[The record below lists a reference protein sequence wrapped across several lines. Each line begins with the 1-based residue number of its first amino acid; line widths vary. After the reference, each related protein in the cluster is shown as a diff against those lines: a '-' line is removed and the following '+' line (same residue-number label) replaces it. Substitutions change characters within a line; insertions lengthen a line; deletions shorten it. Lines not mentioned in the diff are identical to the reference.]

1 MSIGFRMK
9 TREEIR
15 AELAKM
21 SDQRLI
27 EHGKLLRE
35 FAAPSPGRNGDEG
48 WKMQL
53 EEARAE
59 WRRRHPSKKLGNG

>member
-9 TREEIR
+9 TLEEIR

-21 SDQRLI
+21 SDRELI
-27 EHGKLLRE
+27 EHGKTLRE
-35 FAAPSPGRNGDEG
+35 FAKPSPGRDGH
-48 WKMQL
+48 KVRILQL

-59 WRRRHPSKKLGNG
+59 WRRRHSK

>member
-21 SDQRLI
+21 SDLRLI
-27 EHGKLLRE
+27 EHGKLLR
-35 FAAPSPGRNGDEG
+35 
-48 WKMQL
+48 
-53 EEARAE
+53 
-59 WRRRHPSKKLGNG
+59 

>member
-35 FAAPSPGRNGDEG
+35 FAMPSPARRAEEG
-48 WKMQL
+48 WITQL

-59 WRRRHPSKKLGNG
+59 WRRRHPK